1 MALTIEATYENGVL
15 KPVQPLPFVQEGTRI
30 WVTLHT
36 SAEEDRVQKAYGLL
50 GWLWLAVALPVRF
63 GAFDASPSCCRS
75 PKGMFSTAG
84 EPILQLETVGR
95 GGICGGVVTAE
106 WLIVREA
113 ARSVNAGSRREEEV
127 CRWPTMEGGS
137 TGGERESTQRQRR
150 RRGREST

>member
-1 MALTIEATYENGVL
+1 M
-15 KPVQPLPFVQEGTRI
+15 
-30 WVTLHT
+30 
-36 SAEEDRVQKAYGLL
+36 
-50 GWLWLAVALPVRF
+50 AVALPVRF

-75 PKGMFSTAG
+75 PKGMFSTAC

-127 CRWPTMEGGS
+127 CRWPTKGA
-137 TGGERESTQRQRR
+137 
-150 RRGREST
+150 RRGRLAARESRRSDKDGDGVESPRNELVAVTNSS